1 MFKPKQIISF
11 NNECFDKLTF
21 EQKKYQQA
29 YDKASFIDRIRLDKY
44 NHLISDIVNIIEIDS
59 GWVYS
64 GSDFTYKSNFKY
76 DQYSRDICF
85 FVNRVKK
92 GSNGFVADTCTGR
105 TNAFIQKYNKTLQR
119 LFILEAKKQL
129 LYNKL
134 GISLQLDDKVVNL
147 EQYKSKKE
155 EKGVIDDYA
164 SQLANCFTSQFG
176 MEGII
181 KLISLLND
189 FDMKDAKEV
198 YLELIRERISSDYKN
213 HLITW
218 LQTYSNSYNQLIYDM
233 ERNQL
238 QRQDNST
245 DGIKIKF
252 LNRF

>member
-1 MFKPKQIISF
+1 
-11 NNECFDKLTF
+11 
-21 EQKKYQQA
+21 
-29 YDKASFIDRIRLDKY
+29 
-44 NHLISDIVNIIEIDS
+44 
-59 GWVYS
+59 
-64 GSDFTYKSNFKY
+64 
-76 DQYSRDICF
+76 
-85 FVNRVKK
+85 
-92 GSNGFVADTCTGR
+92 
-105 TNAFIQKYNKTLQR
+105 
-119 LFILEAKKQL
+119 
-129 LYNKL
+129 
-134 GISLQLDDKVVNL
+134 
-147 EQYKSKKE
+147 
-155 EKGVIDDYA
+155 
-164 SQLANCFTSQFG
+164 